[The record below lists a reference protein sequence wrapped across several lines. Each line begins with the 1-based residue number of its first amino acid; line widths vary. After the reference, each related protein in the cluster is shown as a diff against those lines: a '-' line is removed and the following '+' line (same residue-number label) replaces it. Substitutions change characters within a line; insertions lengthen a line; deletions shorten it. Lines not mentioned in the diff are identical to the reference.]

1 MKPFNL
7 EEALAGKPVVTR
19 LGKKVTGIYHFDKA
33 KTIFRVIAQIEG
45 EFGLQSYSP
54 DGRWKDS
61 QEDHELDIFMYCP
74 ERWVNIY
81 YSKAQDSVWSSI
93 YYQSEE
99 EAKENIIISSIH
111 IATLKIE
118 L

>member
-45 EFGLQSYSP
+45 EYGLQSYSP

-61 QEDHELDIFMYCP
+61 QESDDLDLFMDATYKYFNVYYKGTDAWCGTFCDTPEL
-74 ERWVNIY
+74 
-81 YSKAQDSVWSSI
+81 
-93 YYQSEE
+93 
-99 EAKENIIISSIH
+99 AKEKADQVTSGLFLT
-111 IATLKIE
+111 TLKIE
-118 L
+118 I